1 MENILTI
8 REVADLL
15 KINEKTVYK
24 LAADAKIPGF
34 KVGGSWRFDR
44 ATIAKWIEGGS
55 VVVNEI
61 PQQKAAQLESF
72 GRATLESAHY
82 SPQQATFFAHRL
94 TLEGTGED
102 ALAQSLSTAR
112 VDMNPHQVDAAL
124 FAMAS
129 PLSKGVLLA

>member
-1 MENILTI
+1 MTENILTI

-24 LAADAKIPGF
+24 LVADAKIPGF

-44 ATIAKWIEGGS
+44 AVIAKWIEKG
-55 VVVNEI
+55 VV
-61 PQQKAAQLESF
+61 PDLAAAEDAPPPAN
-72 GRATLESAHY
+72 GATLASAYY

-102 ALAQSLSTAR
+102 AMAQSLST
-112 VDMNPHQVDAAL
+112 
-124 FAMAS
+124 
-129 PLSKGVLLA
+129 